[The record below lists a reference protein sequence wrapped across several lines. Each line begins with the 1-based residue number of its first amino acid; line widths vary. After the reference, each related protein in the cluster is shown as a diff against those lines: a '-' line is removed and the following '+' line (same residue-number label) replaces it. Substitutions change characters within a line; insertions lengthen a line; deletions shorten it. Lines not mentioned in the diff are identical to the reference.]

1 MSNSVYSVKLTKLVE
16 EFHLEV
22 LRKGSNYESQVVQV
36 TDVNRPGLQL
46 IGFFSYLDPKRLQ
59 LLGKVENTFL
69 SNMTAAERRK
79 SFDQLLAQDI
89 PALIITRGLQPFP
102 ECSEMADRYDR
113 TILST
118 QETTTTFMGKL
129 ISSLRNH
136 LAPRITRHGV
146 LVEIY
151 GEGVFITGES
161 GVGKSETAIELI
173 KRGHRLIADD
183 AVEIKRMG
191 DGELVGRAP
200 ELIRHYMELRGIG
213 VVDIQQLFGVSAVK
227 DEAQIDLVVNL
238 ETWKEGAFYDRLG
251 LEDSKTEILDE
262 EVPIITIPVKPG
274 RNLAVILEVAAMN
287 NRHKRMGYNAAQAFT
302 DQLNQHFAQALAAQ
316 GGEEE
321 V

>member
-1 MSNSVYSVKLTKLVE
+1 MSNSIYSVKLTKLVE

-22 LRKGSNYESQVVQV
+22 LRKGSNYEKQVVRV
-36 TDVNRPGLQL
+36 RDVNRPGLQL
-46 IGFFSYLDPKRLQ
+46 IGFFNYFDPQRLQ
-59 LLGKVENTFL
+59 VLGKVENTFL
-69 SNMTAAERRK
+69 TNLTAEERRK
-79 SFDQLLAQDI
+79 SFEQLLAQDI
-89 PALIITRGLQPFP
+89 PALIITRGLEPFP
-102 ECSEMADRYDR
+102 ECAEMADRYDR

-118 QETTTTFMGKL
+118 HQTTTAFMGEL

-161 GVGKSETAIELI
+161 GVGKSETAIELV

-191 DGELVGRAP
+191 DGELMGSAP

-227 DEAQIDLVVNL
+227 DNAQIDLVINL
-238 ETWKEGAFYDRLG
+238 ELWKEGAVYDRLG
-251 LEDSKTEILDE
+251 LEEQTTEILDV
-262 EVPIITIPVKPG
+262 EVPTITIPVKPG

-287 NRHKRMGYNAAQAFT
+287 NRHKKMGFNAALAFT
-302 DQLNQHFAQALAAQ
+302 EKLNKHFEQAEADQK
-316 GGEEE
+316 
-321 V
+321 

>member
-1 MSNSVYSVKLTKLVE
+1 MSGIYTVKLSTLVE

-22 LRKGSNYESQVVQV
+22 LRKGQGYDNQVVRV
-36 TDVNRPGLQL
+36 RDVNRPGLQL
-46 IGFFSYLDPKRLQ
+46 IGFFNYFDPQRLQ
-59 LLGKVENTFL
+59 VLGKVENTFL
-69 SNMTAAERRK
+69 SSLTAEERRK
-79 SFDQLLAQDI
+79 SFEQLLAQDI
-89 PALIITRGLQPFP
+89 PALIITRGLEPFP
-102 ECSEMADRYDR
+102 ECSEMADKYDR

-118 QETTTTFMGKL
+118 DNTTTAFMGEL

-183 AVEIKRMG
+183 AVEIRRMG
-191 DGELVGRAP
+191 DGELMGSAP

-227 DEAQIDLVVNL
+227 DNAQIDLVINL
-238 ETWKEGAFYDRLG
+238 ELWKDGAFYDRLG
-251 LEDSKTEILDE
+251 LEELTTEILDV
-262 EVPIITIPVKPG
+262 EVPTITIPVKPG

-287 NRHKRMGYNAAQAFT
+287 NRHKKMGFNAALAFT
-302 DQLNQHFAQALAAQ
+302 EKLNKHFEQVEAAQ
-316 GGEEE
+316 E
-321 V
+321 

>member
-1 MSNSVYSVKLTKLVE
+1 MSNSIYSVKLTKLVE
-16 EFHLEV
+16 EFQLEV
-22 LRKGSNYESQVVQV
+22 LRKGSNYETQVVRV
-36 TDVNRPGLQL
+36 RDVNRPGLQL
-46 IGFFSYLDPKRLQ
+46 IGFFNYFDPQRLQ
-59 LLGKVENTFL
+59 VLGKVENTFL
-69 SNMTAAERRK
+69 TNLTAEERRK
-79 SFDQLLAQDI
+79 SFEQLLAQDI
-89 PALIITRGLQPFP
+89 PALIITRGLEPFP

-118 QETTTTFMGKL
+118 PQTTTAFMGEL

-161 GVGKSETAIELI
+161 GVGKSETAIELV

-183 AVEIKRMG
+183 AVEIRRMG
-191 DGELVGRAP
+191 DGELMGSAP

-227 DEAQIDLVVNL
+227 DNAQIDLVINL
-238 ETWKEGAFYDRLG
+238 ELWKEGAVYDRLG
-251 LEDSKTEILDE
+251 LEEQTTDILDV
-262 EVPIITIPVKPG
+262 EVPTITIPVKPG

-287 NRHKRMGYNAAQAFT
+287 NRHKKMGFNAALAFT
-302 DQLNQHFAQALAAQ
+302 EKLNKHFEQAET
-316 GGEEE
+316 EEK
-321 V
+321 